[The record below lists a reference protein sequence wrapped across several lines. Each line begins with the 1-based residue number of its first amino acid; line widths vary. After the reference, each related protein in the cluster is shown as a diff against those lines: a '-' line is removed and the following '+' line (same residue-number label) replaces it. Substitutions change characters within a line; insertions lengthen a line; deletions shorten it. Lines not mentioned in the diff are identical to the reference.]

1 MNYSLLVAFLF
12 VCPTYSLQ
20 SSKLFISKCRFQGN
34 GILFLTKKQIR
45 ASEMK
50 DLEEYIPQESYGEL
64 LDDVEQ
70 NKFQEI
76 YFSNDMRKVYALKKL
91 DEPNQLLYF
100 DDFRVT
106 YVNPT
111 FSQSIVDSSRKSHTK
126 MFVLPEPQ
134 NGFTLI
140 SQWGSLVNGFLSGSF
155 YMFLLYSIIM
165 TIFSRGTRNSGMPGN
180 MNSPFS
186 NGGLFGG
193 GSGFRNDLMAD
204 KNNMIKANITLSDWA
219 GSPEIFEECNE
230 VVSYLRNDT
239 NYKMAGAQIPKGILL
254 EGSPGTGKTLI
265 AKAIASE
272 CDANFISV
280 ASSEFVEV
288 FVGLGAQKVRNLF
301 KQARENTPCILFIDE
316 IDSIGKQRGT
326 GINLGNDEREQTLN
340 QLLAEMDG
348 FNSNE
353 GVLII
358 AATNRRD
365 VLDSA
370 LLRPGRFDRVINVPL
385 PDKDSRKEIFK
396 VHTKNKELEP
406 NIEYEFLAELSAG
419 FSGAQI
425 KNLVNEAA
433 ILAAREA
440 RIQISQKDLEDS
452 LEKLVVG
459 IVKRT
464 DTRGLATRTRV
475 AIHEAGHAILSV
487 LFSEY
492 FDLKKVTIQ
501 ATYNGAGGYTLF
513 NDKEETSSSGLYTKE
528 ALKKRLVVS
537 MGGKAAEW
545 LIYGENFV
553 SLGAVQDLKTA
564 NQLAQTMI
572 GNYGMGEELNVFYN
586 ENIES
591 AQTPFLGR
599 SLATGDKYSEKT
611 KEILDLE
618 SLSLVK
624 EAYSEAQRLLLEYKS
639 ALLKVSNLL
648 LRDTTLPAQVVYDL
662 IQNEYVDE
670 SNNDKYGMPLQFS
683 VEHEPPS
690 FIDAVNDENNTYNN
704 I

>member
-1 MNYSLLVAFLF
+1 MPTIILIVSLLMG
-12 VCPTYSLQ
+12 T
-20 SSKLFISKCRFQGN
+20 FISHTHSLYQPKTIFSTTALQ
-34 GILFLTKKQIR
+34 LTRKQIR
-45 ASEMK
+45 TMDMRDIES
-50 DLEEYIPQESYGEL
+50 YIPQESYGEL
-64 LDDVEQ
+64 LEDVEQ

-76 YFSNDMRKVYALKKL
+76 YFSNDMRKVYGLKKL
-91 DEPNQLLYF
+91 DDSAGPIFF
-100 DDFRVT
+100 DDFRLT

-111 FSQSIVDSSRKSHTK
+111 FSQSVVDTSRKSHTK

-134 NGFTLI
+134 NGFALI
-140 SQWGSLVNGFLSGSF
+140 SQWGSLANGFLSGSF
-155 YMFLLYSIIM
+155 YLFLLYSIVM
-165 TIFSRGTRNSGMPGN
+165 TIFSRGQKNNGMPGN
-180 MNSPFS
+180 MNSPFT
-186 NGGLFGG
+186 NGIF
-193 GSGFRNDLMAD
+193 GSGNGFKNDLTAD
-204 KNNMIKANITLSDWA
+204 KNNMMKANITLKDWA

-239 NYKMAGAQIPKGILL
+239 NYKLAGAQIPKGILL

-301 KQARENTPCILFIDE
+301 QQARENTPCILFIDE

-396 VHTKNKELEP
+396 VHTRNKELQTD
-406 NIEYEFLAELSAG
+406 IEYDFLAELSAG

-440 RIQISQKDLEDS
+440 RVQISQKDLEDS

-459 IVKRT
+459 IIKRT

-475 AIHEAGHAILSV
+475 AIHESGHAILSV

-528 ALKKRLVVS
+528 ALKKRLVVA

-545 LIYGENFV
+545 LMYGENYV

-618 SLSLVK
+618 SLNLVK
-624 EAYSEAQRLLLEYKS
+624 EAYSEAQRLLLEYKP
-639 ALLKVSNLL
+639 ALLKISHLL
-648 LRDTTLPAQVVYDL
+648 LRDTTVSAENVRNIVHNVYSVD
-662 IQNEYVDE
+662 IPVDE
-670 SNNDKYGMPLQFS
+670 NFL
-683 VEHEPPS
+683 
-690 FIDAVNDENNTYNN
+690 IDNV
-704 I
+704 